1 MGAATS
7 QGMVSE
13 EMITPRHFVFQ
24 LYGLR
29 VWQNAHPIMGPSNER
44 ELAALVFL
52 GILGVVIY
60 RVILWLREA
69 TPTADPWGEEINQA
83 LKQDDALPLC
93 PHCLTPQ
100 QHNGWFCPECGATV
114 GQYCNYLP
122 YVYLFSEGEVL
133 RAGVTERIRRTPLI
147 VIGYVLL
154 PLSIFV
160 IAAPVYWYFLFKN
173 LQRRDDAEAEASPA
187 GG

>member
-1 MGAATS
+1 
-7 QGMVSE
+7 
-13 EMITPRHFVFQ
+13 
-24 LYGLR
+24 
-29 VWQNAHPIMGPSNER
+29 
-44 ELAALVFL
+44 
-52 GILGVVIY
+52 
-60 RVILWLREA
+60 
-69 TPTADPWGEEINQA
+69 
-83 LKQDDALPLC
+83 
-93 PHCLTPQ
+93 
-100 QHNGWFCPECGATV
+100 
-114 GQYCNYLP
+114 LP